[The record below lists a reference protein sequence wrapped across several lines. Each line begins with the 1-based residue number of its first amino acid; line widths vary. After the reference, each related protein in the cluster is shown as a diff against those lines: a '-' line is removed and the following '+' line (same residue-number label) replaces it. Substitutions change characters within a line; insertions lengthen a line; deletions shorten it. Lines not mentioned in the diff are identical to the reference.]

1 MGQAIQF
8 RALSRITERAAQEIE
23 SKEKKAQ
30 EIIKAKA
37 MLTQAEEAEA
47 IALEVIEMDKEGAI
61 PELKA

>member
-1 MGQAIQF
+1 
-8 RALSRITERAAQEIE
+8 
-23 SKEKKAQ
+23 
-30 EIIKAKA
+30 